1 MKKALFFFFFV
12 IMTLGGICASCTNY
26 KQLQLLNDYRKFVD
40 YIERTDAPYEVA
52 CETDYYTERIQEDLT
67 HGRDKS
73 N

>member
-1 MKKALFFFFFV
+1 MKKAVFFAYLV
-12 IMTLGGICASCTNY
+12 IMTLGGICASC
-26 KQLQLLNDYRKFVD
+26 NDYRKFVD